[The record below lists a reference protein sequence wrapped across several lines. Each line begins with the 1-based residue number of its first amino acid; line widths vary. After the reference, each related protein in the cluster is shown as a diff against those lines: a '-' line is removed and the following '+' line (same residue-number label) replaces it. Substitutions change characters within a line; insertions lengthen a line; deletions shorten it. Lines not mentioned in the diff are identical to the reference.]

1 MRRLKGRLSRSVVFL
16 ILVLVA
22 VVMLFPFA
30 YMAIASFQSKVQF
43 QTESGYSLDS
53 WEGLFDALPVVQQL
67 VNSTIVT
74 LVAVSIIL
82 LVSSMAGFAF
92 AKLGFPGNTAL
103 LLLIIA
109 GMMVPLQSIIIPEF
123 VNIAQVRL
131 INNFAGAIAVYV
143 ALGLPFATFLMTTYF
158 RGVPSELI
166 EASIIDG
173 ASYAKVFLRVMVP
186 LALPALVT
194 VAVLQFIQIWDDLLI
209 GLLFLQTPAVR
220 TITVGL
226 ATLQSSRIID
236 VPVLM
241 AGSLVS
247 ALPADHRVP
256 HLPAVPDRRS
266 HAGDGQ
272 VRHHGRAQGFVSG
285 DARGCWP
292 ICTSA
297 RLGLL
302 TWSHVSTPTQVPS
315 ISAR

>member
-1 MRRLKGRLSRSVVFL
+1 MHRLRTRLSRMAIFL
-16 ILVLVA
+16 ILALVA
-22 VVMLFPFA
+22 VVMLFPFG
-30 YMAIASFQSKVQF
+30 YMALTAFRSKLQF
-43 QTESGYSLDS
+43 QAGSGYSLDS
-53 WEGLFDALPVVQQL
+53 WQGLLDAIPVVQQL
-67 VNSTIVT
+67 INSSIVT
-74 LVAVSIIL
+74 LVAVAIIL

-92 AKLGFPGNTAL
+92 AKLGFPGSTAL

-109 GMMVPLQSIIIPEF
+109 AMMVPLQSLIIPEF

-173 ASYAKVFLRVMVP
+173 ASYVKVYLRVMIP

-194 VAVLQFIQIWDDLLI
+194 VAVLQFIQIWDDLLV
-209 GLLFLQTPAVR
+209 GLLFLQTPQVR

-226 ATLQSSRIID
+226 ATLQSSRMVD

-247 ALPADHRVP
+247 ALPAVIVYLIFQRY
-256 HLPAVPDRRS
+256 LI
-266 HAGDGQ
+266 AGL
-272 VRHHGRAQGFVSG
+272 
-285 DARGCWP
+285 
-292 ICTSA
+292 I
-297 RLGLL
+297 
-302 TWSHVSTPTQVPS
+302 
-315 ISAR
+315 